1 MRNFVVAGFGLG
13 CPTSFSATLTARTCR
28 RLGSAGEAQVGDV
41 AVCQLCRAVGSCA
54 HNSWL
59 RPMAVVAGLRCP
71 PVGGF
76 LGAACHQIWSE
87 RDFLVLYFD

>member
-41 AVCQLCRAVGSCA
+41 AACQLCRAVGTVLVHITAGSGPAGSCCWA
-54 HNSWL
+54 QASPSRRL
-59 RPMAVVAGLRCP
+59 P
-71 PVGGF
+71 GGS
-76 LGAACHQIWSE
+76 LPS
-87 RDFLVLYFD
+87 DLV